1 MWDLV
6 NSAQRHPRAT
16 SLYISFFLGCVAFW
30 KLLQFRNNSLDYV
43 LTLSAS
49 LQSLGFAL
57 LVVEAG
63 GGCGEGLSEKTLWAF
78 FIAHVARLSTT
89 MWGPGYT
96 PEDNSSDVYLYQILE
111 LLGVF
116 LLGFYLLKLG
126 SMRSMRDVGQGFER
140 WSVLSG
146 MVGVS
151 MVLAYMTK
159 STGHND
165 WFADYS
171 WMFSVWLEAI
181 ALGPQVMLLC
191 GAVTQQVEEGAMHF
205 VALSLAASLAFGYFW
220 SRSAWDQYA
229 EFQKEGAHVFYW
241 GVLSCATIR
250 VTLCVAFLYLF
261 MRTTRGGKG
270 GHSGVDDVFA
280 DDMI

>member
-1 MWDLV
+1 MWDV
-6 NSAQRHPRAT
+6 VASAQKHPRAT
-16 SLYISFFLGCVAFW
+16 ALYMSFFLGCIAFW
-30 KLLQFRNNSLDYV
+30 KLLNVRTAALDYV

-63 GGCGEGLSEKTLWAF
+63 GGCGEGLSEKALWAF

-111 LLGVF
+111 LVGV
-116 LLGFYLLKLG
+116 LILGFYLLKLG
-126 SMRSMRDVGQGFER
+126 SMRSMRDVGQTFER

-151 MVLAYMTK
+151 IVGAYLTK

-165 WFADYS
+165 WFADFS
-171 WMFSVWLEAI
+171 WMFSVWLEAL

-191 GAVTQQVEEGAMHF
+191 TSSTQVEEGAMHF
-205 VALSLAASLAFGYFW
+205 VSLSLAAALAFGYFW
-220 SRSAWDQYA
+220 SRSAWDQYT

-241 GVLSCATIR
+241 GILACAFVR
-250 VTLCVAFLYLF
+250 VSLCVSFLYLF
-261 MRTTRGGKG
+261 MKSRGKKG
-270 GHSGVDDVFA
+270 NPSGVDDVFA